1 MGGGEPEPFLS
12 GESGTILGPRRIAVA
27 TVADALLDA
36 RRALRLEPWRL
47 ARAARRSPPRRRV
60 LAAGVEREDRDGLL
74 GAAVAELRRSRHEVE
89 VRTGPAGERGK
100 WENLDRLI
108 GPGGLGDRDWLLAID
123 DDVALPRGFLD
134 SFLFLAERFD
144 LALAQPAHRRRS
156 HAAWSV
162 TRRQGSSV
170 VRETG
175 FVEIG
180 PLTAFRA
187 DAARELLPFPPL
199 RTGWGLD
206 AVWAAVARERGW
218 RVGVVDATPVGHAL
232 GKVAGGY
239 DHAAAVAESRE
250 LLRAHPHVTPAEANR
265 TLVAHRRW

>member
-1 MGGGEPEPFLS
+1 MSVEPPPFLS
-12 GESGTILGPRRIAVA
+12 GESGTILGPRRIGVA
-27 TVADALLDA
+27 RARDAALDL
-36 RRALRLEPWRL
+36 RRALALEPWRL
-47 ARAARRSPPRRRV
+47 ARAARAAPPRRRV
-60 LAAGVEREDRDGLL
+60 LAVGVERSDRAGLM
-74 GAAVAELRRSRHEVE
+74 GAATAELRRSRHAVE

-108 GPGGLGDRDWLLAID
+108 ADGGLEDADWLLAID
-123 DDVALPRGFLD
+123 DDVALPGGFLD
-134 SFLFLAERFD
+134 AFLFLAERFD

-162 TRRQGSSV
+162 TRRRGGSV

-180 PLTAFRA
+180 PVTAFRA
-187 DAARELLPFPPL
+187 DTLEVVLPFPPL

-206 AVWAAVARERGW
+206 AHWAALARERAW
-218 RVGVVDATPVGHAL
+218 RMGVIDATPVAHAL

-239 DHAAAVAESRE
+239 DHATAVAESRDF
-250 LLRAHPHVTPAEANR
+250 LRDRPHVSAAEANR
-265 TLVAHRRW
+265 TLATHRRW

>member
-1 MGGGEPEPFLS
+1 MSGAEPAPFLS
-12 GESGTILGPRRIAVA
+12 GESGTVLGPRRIATA
-27 TVADALLDA
+27 IAADRLLDA

-60 LAAGVEREDRDGLL
+60 LAVGVEREDRDGLM

-89 VRTGPAGERGK
+89 VRTGPAGSRGK
-100 WENLDRLI
+100 WENLDTLI
-108 GPGGLGDRDWLLAID
+108 GDGGLAGADWLMAID
-123 DDVALPRGFLD
+123 DDVALPADFLD

-162 TRRQGSSV
+162 TRRRGGSV
-170 VRETG
+170 ARETG

-218 RVGVVDATPVGHAL
+218 RIGVVDGTPVAHAL

-239 DHAAAVAESRE
+239 DHAAAVAESRD
-250 LLRAHPHVTPAEANR
+250 LLRGHPHVTAAEANR
-265 TLVAHRRW
+265 TLVSHRRW